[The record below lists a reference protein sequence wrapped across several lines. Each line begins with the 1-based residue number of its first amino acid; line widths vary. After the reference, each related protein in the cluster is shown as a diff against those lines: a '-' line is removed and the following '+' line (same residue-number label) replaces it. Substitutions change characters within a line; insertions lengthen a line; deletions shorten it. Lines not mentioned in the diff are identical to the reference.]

1 MGCPIAM
8 GRHMSAD
15 ASSHRFV
22 CARVPQSGC
31 NGDFVIDGGGT
42 GGTLGIVHRTVPCLG
57 ARLCIRIPTYVVLVV
72 HCMGHANVP
81 ASWLGQH
88 SRKLPVLWLRTYVL
102 VLVLTYSPEY
112 SLPQPGKLHVF
123 GNAAPANWLGYLHA
137 PCNALP
143 IPHR

>member
-1 MGCPIAM
+1 MHPCPCGRVMGCPIAM
-8 GRHMSAD
+8 GRSMSAD

-72 HCMGHANVP
+72 HCMGHASVP

-88 SRKLPVLWLRTYVL
+88 SRKPQISACVRSYSGRTYR
-102 VLVLTYSPEY
+102 TNPSTPSRSPENRLF
-112 SLPQPGKLHVF
+112 SGMREVV
-123 GNAAPANWLGYLHA
+123 LGLV
-137 PCNALP
+137 
-143 IPHR
+143 R

>member
-1 MGCPIAM
+1 MLAPI
-8 GRHMSAD
+8 D
-15 ASSHRFV
+15 LL

-72 HCMGHANVP
+72 HCMGHASVP

-88 SRKLPVLWLRTYVL
+88 SRKQAVFWDVGGSTRGSMLVRVRVRTYAAREL
-102 VLVLTYSPEY
+102 RFSGMIPSQRLKGRLLRIVLT
-112 SLPQPGKLHVF
+112 LVRTDDD
-123 GNAAPANWLGYLHA
+123 
-137 PCNALP
+137 CV
-143 IPHR
+143 R